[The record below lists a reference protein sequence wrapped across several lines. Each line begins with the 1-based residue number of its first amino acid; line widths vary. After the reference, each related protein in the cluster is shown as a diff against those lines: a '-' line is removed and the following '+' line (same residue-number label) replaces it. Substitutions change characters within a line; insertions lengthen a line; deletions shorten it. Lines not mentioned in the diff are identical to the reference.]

1 MEKMKLYT
9 HEEALDKI
17 LGEKGSSERDRYEA
31 DINSFLMGE
40 AIKNARLSKNLTQ
53 EQLGTMMG
61 VGRSQISRIEKGRNL
76 TFVTMARAFKAMNIP
91 VSLDMAGIGRVALW

>member
-9 HEEALDKI
+9 HEEVLDKI

>member
-1 MEKMKLYT
+1 MKLYT